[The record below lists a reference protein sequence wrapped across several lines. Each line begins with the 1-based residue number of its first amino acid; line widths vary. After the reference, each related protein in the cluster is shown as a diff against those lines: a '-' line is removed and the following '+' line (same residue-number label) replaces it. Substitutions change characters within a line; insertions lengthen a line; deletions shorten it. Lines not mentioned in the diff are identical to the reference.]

1 MNTDELCFIITGDL
15 AFFYDM
21 NALWNINVRPN
32 LRILLLNTGGGEIFH
47 TLPGLDMSGTSH
59 KYITA
64 VHKTSAKGWAEE
76 RGFLYQRVENEEQ
89 LAEAMKTFTQPEAM
103 EQPVLMEVFSNK
115 NKDARIMKDYYHQLK
130 QK

>member
-1 MNTDELCFIITGDL
+1 MGAET
-15 AFFYDM
+15 Y
-21 NALWNINVRPN
+21 
-32 LRILLLNTGGGEIFH
+32 H
-47 TLPGLDMSGTSH
+47 TLPGMDKASH
-59 KYITA
+59 SRPFITA
-64 VHKTSAKGWAEE
+64 EHHTTAKGWAEE

-115 NKDARIMKDYYHQLK
+115 NKDARILKDYYHQLK

>member
-1 MNTDELCFIITGDL
+1 
-15 AFFYDM
+15 
-21 NALWNINVRPN
+21 
-32 LRILLLNTGGGEIFH
+32 
-47 TLPGLDMSGTSH
+47 MSGTSH

-115 NKDARIMKDYYHQLK
+115 NKDARILKDYYHQLK
-130 QK
+130 QKIDYVNTKRMDNHQRI

>member
-1 MNTDELCFIITGDL
+1 MVSSSFSIVTTDFSL
-15 AFFYDM
+15 
-21 NALWNINVRPN
+21 
-32 LRILLLNTGGGEIFH
+32 EIFH

-76 RGFLYQRVENEEQ
+76 RGFLYQRVENDEQ
-89 LAEAMKTFTQPEAM
+89 LAEAMKTFAQPEAL
-103 EQPVLMEVFSNK
+103 EQPVLMEVFTNK
-115 NKDARIMKDYYHQLK
+115 NKDARILKDYYHQLK